1 MTYRLWDFNRV
12 NAKGEKRPLHIQQSL
27 DVIRPELKGR
37 RAHMPEHPAQEISVS
52 SAAQLTRLSESYF
65 AHIFKREM
73 GMSFVDWYNRER
85 IERARR
91 LLCQTDMRVNEI
103 AASVGIDNANYFS
116 ILFKKLTGKTPM
128 QVRDEAK
135 KQNREEKSRNQIV

>member
-1 MTYRLWDFNRV
+1 
-12 NAKGEKRPLHIQQSL
+12 
-27 DVIRPELKGR
+27 
-37 RAHMPEHPAQEISVS
+37 MPEHPAQEISVS

>member
-1 MTYRLWDFNRV
+1 MSSIV
-12 NAKGEKRPLHIQQSL
+12 NSNQKPEFTHHGEYKVPGGKLVVADL
-27 DVIRPELKGR
+27 AVAG
-37 RAHMPEHPAQEISVS
+37 
-52 SAAQLTRLSESYF
+52 
-65 AHIFKREM
+65 
-73 GMSFVDWYNRER
+73 ER